1 MASDVLRPFRDS
13 TGTLKGFSSA
23 RMGEYC
29 TDGAAACGQEFRTAA
44 LAAFLKPVLLKI
56 GHFSAGLQLA
66 RTGFQARAR
75 HGWSALSACWARRL
89 QALLHHASTRLRSV
103 ALVQL
108 RLPAYPAHKN
118 LRARALL
125 RTYSIERKT
134 PHLDRVEPP

>member
-1 MASDVLRPFRDS
+1 MQNGFCCAEAVQRLNGYIKGVFFSAHGRILYGWSGCLRSGVSHSRAGCVF
-13 TGTLKGFSSA
+13 K
-23 RMGEYC
+23 
-29 TDGAAACGQEFRTAA
+29 ACFIENR
-44 LAAFLKPVLLKI
+44 AFLSGI
-56 GHFSAGLQLA
+56 A
-66 RTGFQARAR
+66 TGARAW